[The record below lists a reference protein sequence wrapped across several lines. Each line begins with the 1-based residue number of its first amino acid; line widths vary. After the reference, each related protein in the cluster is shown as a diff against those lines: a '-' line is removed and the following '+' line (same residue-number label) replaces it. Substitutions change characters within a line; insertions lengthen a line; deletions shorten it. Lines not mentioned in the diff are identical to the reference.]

1 MFSRKLAIRMVLP
14 ITWLPSKK
22 RTATQLQRFSVTE
35 ADSAWQIL
43 YTLDHL
49 DDPQLR
55 CKVLQHA
62 LEEVHHANEFDRVSR
77 EYCPELPEKPICERQ
92 PLFLVEKGKQGL
104 IDFVAYAHVGE
115 KDVFDQ
121 FDSYAAAIG
130 ECEAQSVFREA
141 KLDEEGHVGL
151 CMGILK
157 TLVDGDEA
165 ARSVVR
171 KTRWRRLYE
180 TWLRGGHAMGDTML
194 GVLLSAVYLT
204 FGVLMTWSCRSRLRD
219 SGRPSTLK
227 LPEHS
232 S

>member
-1 MFSRKLAIRMVLP
+1 MFSRKLAIRIVLP

-49 DDPQLR
+49 DDPELR

-62 LEEVHHANEFDRVSR
+62 LEEVHHANEFDRVSLK
-77 EYCPELPEKPICERQ
+77 YCPELPEKPICERQ
-92 PLFLVEKGKQGL
+92 PLFLVEKGTQGL

-151 CMGILK
+151 CMGILE
-157 TLVDGDEA
+157 TLVDGDQA
-165 ARSVVR
+165 ARGAVT

-180 TWLRGGHAMGDTML
+180 TWLRGGHAIGDTML
-194 GVLLSAVYLT
+194 GVLLSAVYLV
-204 FGVLMTWSCRSRLRD
+204 FGGLLTWTCRSRLRQ
-219 SGRPSTLK
+219 SGNAQTLQLTGK
-227 LPEHS
+227 S
-232 S
+232 A